1 VQERRDETG
10 VGTMIEVV
18 AQLERAET
26 MMKEMTVTMKTT
38 R

>member
-10 VGTMIEVV
+10 VGTMIEVA

-26 MMKEMTVTMKTT
+26 TMKETTATMKTT